1 MGILHRAPEG
11 RGSLCVCVWGGE
23 GVGGWGRQPCIW
35 LQGCYGQKLV
45 AHSLCQHLFSPVLLA
60 ALTLERF
67 LLSTFLTTIL
77 SHRMFP
83 VDDNLGVSSAMT
95 DSKPSIL
102 S

>member
-1 MGILHRAPEG
+1 MGILFRVPEG
-11 RGSLCVCVWGGE
+11 RGSLCR
-23 GVGGWGRQPCIW
+23 GRQPCIW
-35 LQGCYGQKLV
+35 LQGCYGQELI

-60 ALTLERF
+60 ALALERF

-77 SHRMFP
+77 SHRMFL

-102 S
+102 G